1 VVQQIGPPL
10 EVFREPANR
19 FVASFIGSPPMRF
32 LAGRLC
38 RRDETGLVLTNGEA
52 NITLSDET
60 SKQLKTCCLDRIVL
74 GIRPEHV
81 GFGGIRSE
89 FHSDQEP
96 KLSMEVAAV
105 EFLGQGCLV
114 TLRRGSW
121 ELTSQ
126 QDGLGPWSPGN
137 SVEVMLNQNHFHWFD
152 SGSGNRLNPG
162 AAS

>member
-1 VVQQIGPPL
+1 
-10 EVFREPANR
+10 
-19 FVASFIGSPPMRF
+19 
-32 LAGRLC
+32 
-38 RRDETGLVLTNGEA
+38 
-52 NITLSDET
+52 
-60 SKQLKTCCLDRIVL
+60 L

-152 SGSGNRLNPG
+152 SDSGNRVNPG